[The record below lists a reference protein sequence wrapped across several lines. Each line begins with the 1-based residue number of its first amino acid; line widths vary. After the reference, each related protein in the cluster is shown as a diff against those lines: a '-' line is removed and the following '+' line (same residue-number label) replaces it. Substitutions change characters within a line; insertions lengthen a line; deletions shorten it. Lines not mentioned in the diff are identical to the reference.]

1 MYFRDKNGKPIFTK
15 KPRKVRA
22 PVTIKRSVKNSE
34 NKDESSNSE
43 NKDVSSNLFF
53 GLALAV
59 GIIFLLGAHFY
70 YKNRD
75 LPLKKQDFGFMFY

>member
-22 PVTIKRSVKNSE
+22 PVTVKRSVKNSE
-34 NKDESSNSE
+34 NKD
-43 NKDVSSNLFF
+43 DSSNLFF

-59 GIIFLLGAHFY
+59 GIIFLLAAHFY